1 MTMNKLI
8 VGAIAVASAIMANA
22 AAPDSW
28 FQHIALEVP
37 GTEQSNEC
45 CEPEDDNANA
55 EATK

>member
-8 VGAIAVASAIMANA
+8 VGGIAVASAIMTNA

-45 CEPEDDNANA
+45 CEPVDDKAYA
-55 EATK
+55 EAAK